1 MFTENKNYYWRVQTQ
16 DTVHY
21 SNWSNFNRFQT
32 FLIPPIISAV
42 KAGNRVDTISW
53 SIKNTTNVKYF
64 KIYRI
69 IIDKKLF
76 KLSVILL

>member
-1 MFTENKNYYWRVQTQ
+1 MEIIENLKLLKIYRLI
-16 DTVHY
+16 Y
-21 SNWSNFNRFQT
+21 SS
-32 FLIPPIISAV
+32 
-42 KAGNRVDTISW
+42 SW
-53 SIKNTTNVKYF
+53 KLFKKYF